1 MVFHGLPLRAAAVMV
16 VVGLALVSARPAHG
30 QAPVPTMVGVQDLAW
45 SADGQ
50 KLFFSAMRVK
60 RDYSDYT
67 PDKWSVYRYD
77 VATGEVARVA
87 ASSFTVGASP
97 IEPVIMVGKLVDGN
111 RDLYLLDETG
121 RERARLTTDSAEDF
135 GGTWSPD
142 GQSIAF
148 TSKRGGRSEAFVAN
162 RDGSNARRLVDAG
175 DDRTYNPTWSPDGRH
190 IAYYREKGDGQDQ
203 IWVVRPDGS
212 APVNL
217 THDAFNNIYP
227 GWTPDGRVVYGQTAR
242 GAQARAFTVGIDG
255 GEKRALLEIQSF
267 FTRFSADG
275 SRIAWLEELPE
286 SGGIGVIVGDRDGRV
301 LARVPLEAVG
311 TSP

>member
-1 MVFHGLPLRAAAVMV
+1 
-16 VVGLALVSARPAHG
+16 
-30 QAPVPTMVGVQDLAW
+30 
-45 SADGQ
+45 
-50 KLFFSAMRVK
+50 MRVK